1 MPSYVASV
9 LRLYTLLPDTPD
21 RPRPADRALA
31 RQLEEQH
38 VPLALVGAAILLG
51 ASRRQVAKHPLP
63 PIRSLYYFLPL
74 LEELRNEPHD
84 PGYPA
89 YLERRLRA
97 TLDG

>member
-1 MPSYVASV
+1 MSPPSSGS
-9 LRLYTLLPDTPD
+9 TLFCP
-21 RPRPADRALA
+21 RPRIGHVLPIAPLPA
-31 RQLEEQH
+31 QLEAQH

-84 PGYPA
+84 PGYLA

>member
-51 ASRRQVAKHPLP
+51 ASRRQVAKHTLP

-84 PGYPA
+84 PGYLA